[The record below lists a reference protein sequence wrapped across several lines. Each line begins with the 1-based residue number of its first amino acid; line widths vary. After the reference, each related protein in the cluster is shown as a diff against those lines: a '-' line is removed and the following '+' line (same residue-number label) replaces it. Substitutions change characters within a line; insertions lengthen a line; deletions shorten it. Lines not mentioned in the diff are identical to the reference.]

1 MSDEDGGVTA
11 LLLLWASFRRRRRGG
26 AFDVAVF
33 VVFWCENWVCQL
45 LVGIIVAGI
54 TLTKRIC
61 CLHESFVGRREG
73 SEAR

>member
-1 MSDEDGGVTA
+1 
-11 LLLLWASFRRRRRGG
+11 LWASFGGGGGG
-26 AFDVAVF
+26 AFDVVIF